1 MKKEHYKGFLSIIFN
16 LVFWVLVIVLG
27 FNLKIET
34 STGDKV
40 EILDHVYLKETLW
53 IVIAIVVL
61 AIMKECINM
70 YASDNKKLVMVVTSV
85 VNIATIILLFVWLND
100 NKIKGSL
107 FVEEIT
113 VKLANNHFVLSLFQ
127 HVALIFAVMA
137 GIGLFVD
144 LVCVTLKTIKD

>member
-1 MKKEHYKGFLSIIFN
+1 M
-16 LVFWVLVIVLG
+16 FWVLVIVLG

-113 VKLANNHFVLSLFQ
+113 VKLANNQFVLSLFQ

>member
-113 VKLANNHFVLSLFQ
+113 VKLANNQFVLSLFQ

-144 LVCVTLKTIKD
+144 LVCVTLKKIKD

>member
-113 VKLANNHFVLSLFQ
+113 VKLANNQFVLSLFQ